1 MLKELSFKKKQL
13 FVDFGI
19 IGANTFWYSVFF
31 LLKLRYCIAWGNSE
45 KFFAHAMYTTTNRC
59 AIHKRQF
66 SQHLGVQSC
75 ICIVK
80 SSFVKVISIVV
91 NSFRGKGCFRYAL
104 KSSAKLDAALLY
116 NFSLV
121 YGSRLHS
128 KSCSFSLFFDWLK
141 VWSSLFSWQVW
152 FFKNTMT
159 QCDNQNDSKSFTVNA
174 FDNNYHQWFET
185 KIVFWGEFSW
195 KSNAFC
201 VCILI

>member
-1 MLKELSFKKKQL
+1 MLKKFSFWFSFFQVRIRYLNFRAKNNKTFHKQNENYEFNYKSYLFKKKQL

-75 ICIVK
+75 ICVAK

-91 NSFRGKGCFRYAL
+91 NSLREKVASVAR
-104 KSSAKLDAALLY
+104 
-116 NFSLV
+116 
-121 YGSRLHS
+121 S
-128 KSCSFSLFFDWLK
+128 KVPLS
-141 VWSSLFSWQVW
+141 
-152 FFKNTMT
+152 
-159 QCDNQNDSKSFTVNA
+159 
-174 FDNNYHQWFET
+174 
-185 KIVFWGEFSW
+185 
-195 KSNAFC
+195 
-201 VCILI
+201 